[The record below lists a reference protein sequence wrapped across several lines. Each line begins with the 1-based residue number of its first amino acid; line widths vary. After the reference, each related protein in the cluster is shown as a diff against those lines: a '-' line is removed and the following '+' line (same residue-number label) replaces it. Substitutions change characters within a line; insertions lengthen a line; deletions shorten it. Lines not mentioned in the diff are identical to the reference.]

1 MIPSAR
7 LTLAVGAAAL
17 LFLFAPWLPLLYG
30 LGVIANCALLAGC
43 LVDALLLSRLRRL
56 EAEGPLPV
64 ERECDPTLSLGV
76 ANPVRLRVRNRAPFP
91 VRFDLKD
98 APPPSFGVDRRL
110 FGARLRPGELWS
122 GSYHVTPRER
132 GDFAF
137 GALAVRGRT
146 PLGLLIRQFAVP
158 AACKVKVYPNVRQIQ
173 EYEMLVRQDRSRQM
187 GLRRARQMLLGAGL
201 EFDRLRDYLP
211 DDEPRRL
218 DWKATARRGRLMTRE
233 FTLERSQNL
242 MLVLDLG
249 RTMASRL
256 EEMTKVDL
264 AVNACVLLAHIA
276 AEHDDRVG
284 LYTFAASPGLFLPPD
299 RGRAQVLRLLDA
311 LYGARAAAEEANY
324 RTAFAALAARQRKRS
339 LILLFTDLIDPD
351 SSRRLIETISILTA
365 KHRVV
370 CVAFGDHE
378 LGDLVRARPAEGSD
392 LYRQAVAITMLEDR
406 RLALAELSR
415 RGVLTVD
422 ASPANLGI
430 AAVNKYLELKGAGRV

>member
-7 LTLAVGAAAL
+7 LTAAIGGAAL
-17 LFLFAPWLPLLYG
+17 LFLFTPWLPPLHG
-30 LGVIANCALLAGC
+30 LGVIANCAILAAC
-43 LVDALLLSRLRRL
+43 IVDGLLLRQARRMS
-56 EAEGPLPV
+56 A

-76 ANPVRLRVRNRAPFP
+76 ANPVRLRARNLATLPL
-91 VRFDLKD
+91 RFHLKD
-98 APPPSFGVDRRL
+98 APPAGFGVDRRL
-110 FGARLRPGELWS
+110 FTARLRPGESWT

-132 GDFAF
+132 GDAAF
-137 GALAVRGRT
+137 GAISLRCRT
-146 PLGLLIRQFAVP
+146 PLGLLIRQFTLP
-158 AACKVKVYPNVRQIQ
+158 APFTVKVYPNVRQLR
-173 EYEMLVRQDRSRQM
+173 EYELLARQDRSRQM
-187 GLRRARQMLLGAGL
+187 GLRRAKQMGVGL
-201 EFDRLRDYLP
+201 EFDRLREYLP

-233 FTLERSQNL
+233 FDIERSQNV

-284 LYTFAASPGLFLPPD
+284 LYTFAALPGLFLPPD
-299 RGRAQVLRLLDA
+299 RGREQVFRLLDA
-311 LYGARAAAEEANY
+311 LYGARATTEEANY
-324 RTAFAALAARQRKRS
+324 RTGFAALASRQRKRALV
-339 LILLFTDLIDPD
+339 LIFTDLIDPD
-351 SSRRLIETISILTA
+351 SSRRLIDTIPVLTA
-365 KHRVV
+365 RHRVV

-378 LGDLVRARPAEGSD
+378 LGDLVRARPAAGED

-406 RLALAELSR
+406 RLALAELAR
-415 RGVLTVD
+415 RGVITVD

-430 AAVNKYLELKGAGRV
+430 AAVNKYLELKQAGRS